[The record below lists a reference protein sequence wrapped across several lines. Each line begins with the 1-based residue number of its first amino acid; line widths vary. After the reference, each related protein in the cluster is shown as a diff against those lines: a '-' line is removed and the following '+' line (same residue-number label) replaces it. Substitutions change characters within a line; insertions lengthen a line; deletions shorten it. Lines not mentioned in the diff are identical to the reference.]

1 MNEILP
7 ILSGIKLEMATMNK
21 SLTKMI
27 KTHAQIL
34 SEQWVTSDQVKA
46 TLDISNRCLANLKK
60 SGQLPYSKI
69 NGLIYYR
76 TVDIENLLKLNY
88 TATTST
94 DNGSNLKT
102 KTNEQ

>member
-34 SEQWVTSDQVKA
+34 SEQWVTPDQVKA
-46 TLDISNRCLANLKK
+46 TLNISNRTLANLKK
-60 SGQLPYSKI
+60 SGQLPHSKV

-76 TVDIENLLKLNY
+76 SVDIENLLKLNY
-88 TATTST
+88 TTTIST
-94 DNGSNLKT
+94 DIESNLKT
-102 KTNEQ
+102 KTND